1 LNVGLSSGLIGAEGY
16 LKNTTFSPTNIADGK
31 WVFNT
36 DNSANPVVLEE
47 VIERERPARLVLHVL
62 VIIALLCNKESCAT

>member
-36 DNSANPVVLEE
+36 DNSANPLVLE
-47 VIERERPARLVLHVL
+47 RTSRTYLHKVLN
-62 VIIALLCNKESCAT
+62 LLMIVFLEHTVPKNN